1 MSLHAQVVELS
12 ATGNDRIKP
21 GGNRAP
27 WEIAFE
33 DIQSLYDEAKNFA
46 SDGFVIENQEQA
58 DQIDK
63 LDKALL
69 TKSQE
74 ADELRVAEKAPYDQL
89 IDEIQS
95 RYNPFIQPK
104 KGKVDVARSTLKALL
119 TSWRVEQQR
128 IKDAE
133 ARRIREEAEAAERAA
148 QQAFQQTSV
157 ADLAEREEAE
167 RLAERAATLAK
178 QAKSADKAATTGT
191 GLRTKWVA
199 TMTDQRAAVAA
210 MWKHNPQA
218 FLNLAQELADQATR
232 AGARKLD
239 GFEITEQKVAI

>member
-1 MSLHAQVVELS
+1 MPSLAVAELS

-21 GGNRAP
+21 GGNLLP
-27 WEIAFE
+27 WEIAFDE
-33 DIQSLYDEAKNFA
+33 IQSFYDEAKNWA

-69 TKSQE
+69 AKSQE

-89 IDEIQS
+89 IDEIQT

-119 TSWRVEQQR
+119 TAWRVEQQR

-133 ARRIREEAEAAERAA
+133 AQKVREAAQEAERLA
-148 QQAFQQTSV
+148 QQAFAQTSV
-157 ADLAEREEAE
+157 SDLAEREEAE
-167 RLAERAATLAK
+167 RLAERAADLAK
-178 QAKSADKAATTGT
+178 QAGRATKAATTGT
-191 GLRTKWVA
+191 GLRTSYMPV
-199 TMTDQRAAVAA
+199 MTDRNAAI
-210 MWKHNPQA
+210 KHYWAKDPEA
-218 FLNLAQELADQATR
+218 FGRLV
-232 AGARKLD
+232 LD
-239 GFEITEQKVAI
+239 MAITEVRQGVREIPGFRVDEIKGAI

>member
-1 MSLHAQVVELS
+1 MNAVVELS

-27 WEIAFE
+27 WEIAFDE
-33 DIQSLYDEAKNFA
+33 IQAFYDEAKNWA
-46 SDGFVIENQEQA
+46 SEGFTIESQQQA
-58 DQIDK
+58 DQIDE

-69 TKSQE
+69 KLGQE
-74 ADELRVAEKAPYDQL
+74 ADELRVTEKAPYDQL

-95 RYNPFIQPK
+95 RYNPYIQPK
-104 KGKVDVARSTLKALL
+104 KGKVDIARASLKALL

-128 IKDAE
+128 VKDAE
-133 ARRIREEAEAAERAA
+133 ARRIREEAEEAERVA
-148 QQAFQQTSV
+148 QQAFAQTSV
-157 ADLAEREEAE
+157 ADIEQREEAE
-167 RLAERAATLAK
+167 RMAERAATLAK
-178 QAKSADKAATTGT
+178 QANKATKAATTGT

-210 MWKHNPQA
+210 MWKHDPQA
-218 FLNLAQELADQATR
+218 FLNLAQELADQAVR
-232 AGARKLD
+232 AGSRKFD